1 MRKQDA
7 IRGSRDKDTLKGLGI
22 IVDDSHLDQV
32 TLWRD
37 LYEGEGPD
45 NYERRVMVS
54 RDAKTGVVSAKA
66 VAKSDTTTVTLR
78 KKLSFNAHIQACKKW
93 AGLFFNEK
101 TDLKVSDT
109 AVEEEGENAASKEL
123 EFLHQHYEGAGVWPM
138 LEENFPEVF
147 GMGTMAVVTEFSSDF
162 GIVHKW
168 HSVENIYP
176 IETNQGKIRSVVF
189 SSKFEWTDGNTYT
202 LYNVHEEQR
211 KKRTEA
217 KGTDGVVAVPSSD
230 SNYRIRNIIIGP
242 DSDRPLTPE
251 EFGLVS
257 EYISPVRLFAV
268 FKPFNRKIRDFN
280 NALGIPIYF
289 DSTDMIA
296 EIDELYDIKHDDT
309 NKSRRNIFIDK
320 DALTYD
326 ALGKA
331 NIPQYL
337 WGTVISTKALEGK
350 GGEQKYEPIR
360 EFSPEPKMEKYSTEL
375 QAAVNRFSDSVGL
388 GSDAFKIDR
397 GQKATATQVVSENQE
412 KYVNLKKH
420 LSVNT
425 PEFLAFNR
433 AILSVSVESL
443 KRTDLDPS
451 QAVGFFI
458 QDSVIVDDET
468 LRKGALEEV
477 RDGLRSKENYLEE
490 FRGLSGK
497 DLEEELK
504 RLDEASELDDLTGKL
519 LRGGNEDKSGDE
531 EGSEEEEDEG

>member
-1 MRKQDA
+1 MQKQDF
-7 IRGSRDKDTLKGLGI
+7 IRGSRDRDALKMLGI
-22 IVDDSHLDQV
+22 LVDDSHLDQV

-37 LYEGEGPD
+37 LFEGEGPD

-54 RDAKTGVVSAKA
+54 KDKKTGGVTSSAI
-66 VAKSDTTTVTLR
+66 AKGDTTTVRLR

-101 TDLKVSDT
+101 TDLKVSDV
-109 AVEEEGENAASKEL
+109 ADEEEAENVASKEL
-123 EFLHQHYEGAGVWPM
+123 EFLQQHYEDAGVWPM

-147 GMGTMAVVTEFSSDF
+147 GMGTMAVVTEFSSNF
-162 GIVHKW
+162 GIAHKW
-168 HSVENIYP
+168 HSAENIYP
-176 IETNQGKIRSVVF
+176 IETFQGKIRSVVF
-189 SSKFEWTDGNTYT
+189 SSKFKWTDGKEYT

-211 KKRTEA
+211 TKRTEA
-217 KGTDGVVAVPSSD
+217 KGTGGVVAVPATD
-230 SNYRIRNIIIGP
+230 NGYRIRNIITGP
-242 DSDRPLTPE
+242 DDGNKPLTPE

-257 EYISPVRLFAV
+257 EYTSPVRLFAV

-280 NALGIPIYF
+280 NVFGIPIYY
-289 DSTDMIA
+289 DSVDMIA

-337 WGTVISTKALEGK
+337 WGTVISTQAMEGK
-350 GGEQKYEPIR
+350 GGEQKYEPIK
-360 EFSPEPKMEKYSTEL
+360 EFAPEPKMEKYSTEL

-397 GQKATATQVVSENQE
+397 GQKATATQVISENQE

-425 PEFLAFNR
+425 PEFIALNR
-433 AILSVSVESL
+433 AILTVAVESL
-443 KRTDLDPS
+443 KRTDLDPK
-451 QAVGFFI
+451 QAIGFFI
-458 QDSVIVDDET
+458 QDSVVVDDET
-468 LRKGALEEV
+468 LREGALQEV
-477 RDGLRSKENYLEE
+477 RDGLRSIESYLEE

-497 DLEEELK
+497 KLKEELA
-504 RLDEASELDDLTGKL
+504 RLDAASEMDDLTTRML
-519 LRGGNEDKSGDE
+519 QGGNKEQANA
-531 EGSEEEEDEG
+531 

>member
-1 MRKQDA
+1 MQMQDA

-22 IVDDSHLDQV
+22 LVDDSHLDQI

-37 LYEGEGPD
+37 LFEGESPD
-45 NYERRVMVS
+45 NYERRMVVS
-54 RDAKTGVVSAKA
+54 RDAKTGTVTANA
-66 VAKSDTTTVTLR
+66 IAKSDTTTVRLR

-109 AVEEEGENAASKEL
+109 AVEEEGGNAATKEL
-123 EFLHQHYEGAGVWPM
+123 EFLQQHYEDAGVWPM

-162 GIVHKW
+162 GIANKW
-168 HSVENIYP
+168 HSAENIYP
-176 IETNQGKIRSVVF
+176 IETFQGKIRSVVF
-189 SSKFEWTDGNTYT
+189 ASKFEWTDGKTYT

-211 KKRTEA
+211 KKKTEA
-217 KGTDGVVAVPSSD
+217 KGERGVFEIPSSD
-230 SNYRIRNIIIGP
+230 NEYRIRNIIVGP
-242 DSDRPLTPE
+242 NSGKELTPE

-257 EYISPVRLFAV
+257 EYTSPVRLFAV
-268 FKPFNRKIRDFN
+268 FKPFNRKLRDFN

-289 DSTDMIA
+289 DSIDMIA

-337 WGTVISTKALEGK
+337 WGTVISTKSLEGR
-350 GGEQKYEPIR
+350 GGEQKYEPIK
-360 EFSPEPKMEKYSTEL
+360 EFAPEPKMEKYSTEL

-397 GQKATATQVVSENQE
+397 GQKATATQVISENQE

-425 PEFLAFNR
+425 PEFIAFNR
-433 AILSVSVESL
+433 AILSVAVESL

-468 LRKGALEEV
+468 LREAALEEV
-477 RDGLRSKENYLEE
+477 RDGLRSKESYLEE

-497 DLEEELK
+497 DLEEELA
-504 RLDEASELDDLTGKL
+504 RLNEASEMDDLTAKMINDNTA
-519 LRGGNEDKSGDE
+519 RRSVGDNANA
-531 EGSEEEEDEG
+531 

>member
-1 MRKQDA
+1 MQMQEV
-7 IRGSRDKDTLKGLGI
+7 IRGNRARDTLKMLGI
-22 IVDDSHLDQV
+22 LVDDSHLDQV
-32 TLWRD
+32 TLWRE
-37 LYEGEGPD
+37 LFEGEGPD
-45 NYERRVMVS
+45 NFERRVMVTK
-54 RDAKTGVVSAKA
+54 DAKTGGVTGTA
-66 VAKSDTTTVTLR
+66 VAKGDATDIRLR
-78 KKLSFNAHIQACKKW
+78 KKLSYNAHIQACKKW

-109 AVEEEGENAASKEL
+109 ADEEENENVADKEL
-123 EFLHQHYEGAGVWPM
+123 EFLQQHYEDAGVWPM

-147 GMGTMAVVTEFSSDF
+147 GMGTMAVATEFSTDF

-168 HSVENIYP
+168 HSAENIYP
-176 IETNQGKIRSVVF
+176 IETSQGKIKSVVF
-189 SSKFEWTDGNTYT
+189 ASKFTWTDEKDYT

-211 KKRTEA
+211 KRRTEA
-217 KGTDGVVAVPSSD
+217 LGTGGVVAIPSINND
-230 SNYRIRNIIIGP
+230 YRIRNIIIGP
-242 DSDRPLTPE
+242 DNERPLNPE
-251 EFGLVS
+251 EFGLVG
-257 EYISPVRLFAV
+257 EYTSPVRLFSV

-280 NALGIPIYF
+280 NALGIPIYY

-337 WGTVISTKALEGK
+337 WGTVVSTKAMDGK
-350 GGEQKYEPIR
+350 GGEQKYEPIK
-360 EFSPEPKMEKYSTEL
+360 EFAPEPKMEKYSTEL

-397 GQKATATQVVSENQE
+397 GQKATATQVISENQE

-425 PEFLAFNR
+425 PEFIAFNR
-433 AILSVSVESL
+433 AILTVAVDSL
-443 KRTDLDPS
+443 KRTELDPS
-451 QAVGFFI
+451 QAIGFFI
-458 QDSVIVDDET
+458 QDSVILDDET
-468 LRKGALEEV
+468 LREGALQEV
-477 RDGLRSKENYLEE
+477 REGLRSKESYLEE

-497 DLEEELK
+497 NFEEELA
-504 RLDEASELDDLTGKL
+504 RLDAASEMDDLTARMINRNNDGAV
-519 LRGGNEDKSGDE
+519 NA
-531 EGSEEEEDEG
+531 